1 MNRRAFV
8 SAVVLAVAFATSGAT
23 AYAQGIRGEITFP
36 FVAAGKEMAAGKYS
50 VEMTPNGQ
58 LQLTGADG
66 GRVLMPVVTLLCRHD
81 RNDPE
86 SVSDRTNDRAGLSE
100 IWMPGQDGYLVA
112 ATKGPHSHT
121 VVGGSKPG
129 K

>member
-1 MNRRAFV
+1 MNGRAFV
-8 SAVVLAVAFATSGAT
+8 SAVALAVAFATSGAT
-23 AYAQGIRGEITFP
+23 AYAQRIRGEITFP
-36 FVAAGKEMAAGKYS
+36 FVEAGKETAAGKYS
-50 VEMTPNGQ
+50 VEVAPNGQ

-66 GRVLMPVVTLLCRHD
+66 GRVLTPVVTLPCRHD

-86 SVSDRTNDRAGLSE
+86 FVFDKTSDRAGLSE

-112 ATKGPHSHT
+112 ATKGPHSHA
-121 VVGGSKPG
+121 VVGGSKAG